1 MSPGRTDLARQ
12 RLRASPSRLAFFL
25 RRLSGARLPVLFV
38 LVVALIAIFAPLV
51 TFYDPDAGSLDS
63 LLPPLSPG
71 HVLGTDNIGR
81 DLGAELAFGARVSL
95 AVGIFAALSAL
106 AIGVVVGAAA
116 GYAGGAVDTLLMR
129 LSEFFQT
136 LPRFVLAL
144 IIVAL
149 FGAGIAK
156 IILVLA
162 ILSWPQTARVVR
174 ASVMSLKTA
183 PFVDAARIGGMPGIA
198 IVLTEILPNAWAPV
212 VVVTSLDV
220 ATAILLEASL
230 SFFGLGDP
238 NLPSWGGMLNVAQDY
253 LRQAWWMSLFPGLAI
268 ALTVLSFN
276 RIGDSLNDALNPKL
290 RDAA

>member
-1 MSPGRTDLARQ
+1 MSLDAAELTREGLAP
-12 RLRASPSRLAFFL
+12 PSRRTEFL
-25 RRLSGARLPVLFV
+25 RRLSGARLPALFV
-38 LVVALIAIFAPLV
+38 VLVAATAIAAPLL
-51 TFYDPDAGSLDS
+51 TSYAPDAGGPDALQ
-63 LLPPLSPG
+63 PPLSPG
-71 HVLGTDNIGR
+71 HWLGTDNIGR
-81 DLGAELAFGARVSL
+81 DLWAELAYGARVSL
-95 AVGIFAALSAL
+95 SVGILAALSAL

-116 GYAGGAVDTLLMR
+116 GYAGGALDAFLMR

-149 FGAGIAK
+149 FGAGIGK
-156 IILVLA
+156 VILVLA

-183 PFVDAARIGGMPGIA
+183 PFIDAARVGGMPPTA
-198 IVLTEILPNAWAPV
+198 IVLREILPNALAPI

-238 NLPSWGGMLNVAQDY
+238 NLPSWGAMLNVAQDY
-253 LRQAWWMSLFPGLAI
+253 LRQAWWMSLFPGAAI
-268 ALTVLSFN
+268 ALTVLAFN
-276 RIGDSLNDALNPKL
+276 RIGDCLNDALNPKL
-290 RDAA
+290 RDGR